1 MNPASAIMAKA
12 RGVFYGWWVVLA
24 GTLLYGVGIGSIF
37 YGFNTFF
44 NPMINEFHWSRA
56 ATSGAFSLSR
66 LEGGFSGP
74 VVGWL
79 IDRFGVRKL
88 AALGVTV
95 AGCGFIALILVNRN
109 VWSLYLIFG
118 LLISVGYD
126 SGFSRPCMAA
136 AAKWFISKRSRAMTL
151 ITIGG
156 GIGGAII
163 VPMLGKL
170 ITAYG
175 WRTAAVITGV
185 TVMVLGLPMAYFM
198 RNTPEEMG
206 LEPDGEKAFFDES
219 GKRVSVPRSE
229 ANFTVRQALVT
240 GTYWNFAIAMLL
252 RAGILSSMVIHQI
265 PHLVDLGIGYQVATK
280 ILGSMILISIPGRF
294 VFGWLGDKIDKRKL
308 LFIVCMLQAT
318 GIFIFI
324 HASSILMLY
333 LFVTVFGLS
342 YGGAIPL
349 VQGLTADL
357 FGRKIFATL
366 SGITVS
372 LTMISTVSAPVLLG
386 RLYDVT
392 KSYSIG
398 FYVLF
403 IFISLSGLCFYLIRL
418 PKQASAVR
426 Q

>member
-1 MNPASAIMAKA
+1 
-12 RGVFYGWWVVLA
+12 
-24 GTLLYGVGIGSIF
+24 
-37 YGFNTFF
+37 
-44 NPMINEFHWSRA
+44 
-56 ATSGAFSLSR
+56 
-66 LEGGFSGP
+66 
-74 VVGWL
+74 
-79 IDRFGVRKL
+79 
-88 AALGVTV
+88 
-95 AGCGFIALILVNRN
+95 
-109 VWSLYLIFG
+109 
-118 LLISVGYD
+118 
-126 SGFSRPCMAA
+126 
-136 AAKWFISKRSRAMTL
+136 MTL

-219 GKRVSVPRSE
+219 GKRVFVPRSE
-229 ANFTVRQALVT
+229 ANFTVRQALAT

-308 LFIVCMLQAT
+308 LFIVCLLQAA

-333 LFVTVFGLS
+333 LFVSVFGLA